1 MFVDPLD
8 VLLSDTSPR
17 FPTIRLEV
25 ATQAVFLAANTE
37 CELIPTQEMKDNALN
52 RKLQDFC
59 LSVGILCYVSMY
71 SFRRQAAQ
79 EAKRDH
85 STEDAMALLDHAPNN
100 PNTMRH
106 YDQHGFGRRD
116 VTSIRLGGAALTDSS
131 IRKFFFPSNRLV
143 STYSFQLLLPTH
155 ENPLAHTRCLLILRN
170 CSGSR
175 IHRQDHQ

>member
-1 MFVDPLD
+1 
-8 VLLSDTSPR
+8 
-17 FPTIRLEV
+17 
-25 ATQAVFLAANTE
+25 
-37 CELIPTQEMKDNALN
+37 MKDNALN

-100 PNTMRH
+100 PNTLR
-106 YDQHGFGRRD
+106 YYNQHGFGRRD
-116 VTSIRLGGAALTDSS
+116 VTSFRLGGAALTDSS

-155 ENPLAHTRCLLILRN
+155 ENPLAHTRCLLIL
-170 CSGSR
+170 
-175 IHRQDHQ
+175 